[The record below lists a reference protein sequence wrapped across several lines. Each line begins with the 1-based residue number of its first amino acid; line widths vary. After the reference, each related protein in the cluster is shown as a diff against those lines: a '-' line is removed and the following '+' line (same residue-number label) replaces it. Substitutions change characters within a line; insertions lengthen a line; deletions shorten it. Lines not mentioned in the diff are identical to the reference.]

1 LEDQRKTPGPD
12 KDAPELAG
20 IAMER
25 INEMLQ
31 AAFREGYS
39 RGFGKGFEQG
49 AHAGLGLAP
58 KVVKLV

>member
-1 LEDQRKTPGPD
+1 
-12 KDAPELAG
+12 
-20 IAMER
+20 MER